1 LSRENNVETIS
12 LSGPDITEAEI
23 DAVVAVLRTP
33 HLSLGP
39 KVAEFEA
46 ALARRLNVKFAVA
59 CNSGTSALHMAWRSI
74 GLRPGDEVVTTPFS
88 FIASANSIVYEGGR
102 PVFVDI
108 DPRTWQ
114 IDAGLV
120 EAAITPRTRAVL
132 PVDIFGSTPDWD
144 AISAIVRRHKLRVV
158 EDSCEALGTT
168 RKGKPTGTF
177 GEVGAFGFYPNKQ
190 VTTGEGGMLV
200 TDNAE
205 IAGLARS
212 IRNQGRDPEAG
223 WLAHARL
230 GFNFRLPDIN
240 CAIGV
245 EQLKRLDAIKARRAQ
260 VAGWYIERLR
270 DESRLR
276 LQVVPDEVSIN
287 WFVFVVRL
295 SDDYTQAQRD
305 EILKKLARRGIGC
318 GNYFTPIH
326 LQPFYRDEF
335 GYKPGDFPVTEA
347 LSARTVALPFHNRL
361 SEADVDRVTKAL
373 RELL

>member
-1 LSRENNVETIS
+1 METIS